1 MLFNKPPQLID
12 GYFLPLLVLF
22 CFINRKPHSLLDLVE
37 SFFIESEVLM
47 LQINHLT
54 ITHLKD
60 LTQLISDLNVIV
72 NSGDKLAII
81 GEEGTGKST
90 LLKAI
95 LSPQLMTNY
104 CILEG
109 KIDNHFPKIGYLPQT
124 LSQKQEKMTVS
135 EFLYDNLDYISFDFN
150 AFYQMAAR
158 LDLDIQSLENRNQ
171 ILKSLSGGE
180 KLKLQLAKLVGESNE
195 LLLLDEPSSDLDAQA
210 INTLQAFILS
220 SDKTIIFISHDE
232 ALLEK
237 TATAILHL
245 ELIKRRQVAR
255 ASYFSGSYTDYMTY
269 RHKAYTKQLEQAK
282 NDRRIKAKRDAKIQ
296 RLHQAAEYNV
306 RNTHDSTMGRLA
318 AKKMKNV
325 LSLEKRYAKEEEEKM
340 VNFPEEM
347 DSIKLFFDDIIPL
360 DKKKKLLS
368 WDNHDLSTGQK
379 VSLTI
384 LGQDK
389 LVITGRNGI
398 GKTRL
403 LTQIYQELD
412 KNHFSIGYMP
422 QDYDSVFS
430 KEMTALTFLTQVSD
444 SEKARTLL
452 ASLQFTR
459 QEIEHSALNLSGGQ
473 KAKLFLAHMVLSKNQ
488 VIILDEPTRHFSP
501 TSQPLIR
508 KLFLNYPGCIISVS
522 HDQSFIQTV
531 ARKHYRLTENSLV
544 SN

>member
-1 MLFNKPPQLID
+1 
-12 GYFLPLLVLF
+12 
-22 CFINRKPHSLLDLVE
+22 
-37 SFFIESEVLM
+37 M

-95 LSPQLMTNY
+95 LSPQLMANY

-109 KIDNHFPKIGYLPQT
+109 KIDNHFPKIGYLPQA

-135 EFLYDNLDYISFDFN
+135 KFLYDNLDYVSFDFN

-180 KLKLQLAKLVGESNE
+180 KLKLQLAKLVGETND

-210 INTLQAFILS
+210 INTLQAFIQS

-232 ALLEK
+232 DLLEK

-269 RHKAYTKQLEQAK
+269 RHKAYSRQLGQAK
-282 NDRRIKAKRDAKIQ
+282 NDRSIKAKRDAKIQ

-325 LSLEKRYAKEEEEKM
+325 LSLEKRYAKEEEKM
-340 VNFPEEM
+340 VDFPEEM
-347 DSIKLFFDDIIPL
+347 DSIKLFFDDIVPL

-368 WDNHDLSTGQK
+368 WGNHDLSTGQK

-459 QEIEHSALNLSGGQ
+459 QEIEHSVLELSGGQ
-473 KAKLFLAHMVLSKNQ
+473 KAKLFLARMVLAQNH
-488 VIILDEPTRHFSP
+488 ILILDEPTRHFSP
-501 TSQPLIR
+501 TTQPLIR
-508 KLFLNYPGCIISVS
+508 ELLRNFNGCIISVS
-522 HDQSFIQTV
+522 HDRKFIDDIANLRYQ
-531 ARKHYRLTENSLV
+531 LTDKELQKY
-544 SN
+544 

>member
-1 MLFNKPPQLID
+1 
-12 GYFLPLLVLF
+12 
-22 CFINRKPHSLLDLVE
+22 
-37 SFFIESEVLM
+37 M

-109 KIDNHFPKIGYLPQT
+109 KIDNHFPKIGYLPQA

-135 EFLYDNLDYISFDFN
+135 EFLYDHLDYVSFDFN
-150 AFYQMAAR
+150 AFYQIAAR

-171 ILKSLSGGE
+171 SLKSLSGGE
-180 KLKLQLAKLVGESNE
+180 KLKLQLAKLVGETND

-210 INTLQAFILS
+210 INTLQAFIQS

-269 RHKAYTKQLEQAK
+269 RHKVYTKQLEQAK
-282 NDRRIKAKRDAKIQ
+282 NDRSIKAKRDAKIQ
-296 RLHQAAEYNV
+296 QLHQAAEYNV

-325 LSLEKRYAKEEEEKM
+325 LSLEKRYAKEEEKM
-340 VNFPEEM
+340 VDFPEEM
-347 DSIKLFFDDIIPL
+347 DSIKLFFDDIVPL
-360 DKKKKLLS
+360 DNKKKLLS
-368 WDNHDLSTGQK
+368 WGNHDLSTGQQ

-459 QEIEHSALNLSGGQ
+459 QEIEHSVLELSGGQ
-473 KAKLFLAHMVLSKNQ
+473 KAKLFLARMVLAQNH
-488 VIILDEPTRHFSP
+488 ILILDEPTRHFSP

-508 KLFLNYPGCIISVS
+508 ELLRNFNGCIISVS
-522 HDQSFIQTV
+522 HDRKFIDDIANLRYQ
-531 ARKHYRLTENSLV
+531 LTDKELQKY
-544 SN
+544 

>member
-1 MLFNKPPQLID
+1 
-12 GYFLPLLVLF
+12 
-22 CFINRKPHSLLDLVE
+22 
-37 SFFIESEVLM
+37 M

-135 EFLYDNLDYISFDFN
+135 EFLYDNLDYVSFDFN

-171 ILKSLSGGE
+171 SLKSLSGGE
-180 KLKLQLAKLVGESNE
+180 KLKLQLAKLVGETNE

-210 INTLQAFILS
+210 INTLQAFIQS

-269 RHKAYTKQLEQAK
+269 RHKVYTKQLEQAK
-282 NDRRIKAKRDAKIQ
+282 NDRRIKAKKDAKIQ

-325 LSLEKRYAKEEEEKM
+325 LSLEKRYAKEEEK
-340 VNFPEEM
+340 N
-347 DSIKLFFDDIIPL
+347 
-360 DKKKKLLS
+360 
-368 WDNHDLSTGQK
+368 
-379 VSLTI
+379 
-384 LGQDK
+384 
-389 LVITGRNGI
+389 GR
-398 GKTRL
+398 
-403 LTQIYQELD
+403 
-412 KNHFSIGYMP
+412 FS
-422 QDYDSVFS
+422 
-430 KEMTALTFLTQVSD
+430 
-444 SEKARTLL
+444 
-452 ASLQFTR
+452 
-459 QEIEHSALNLSGGQ
+459 
-473 KAKLFLAHMVLSKNQ
+473 
-488 VIILDEPTRHFSP
+488 
-501 TSQPLIR
+501 
-508 KLFLNYPGCIISVS
+508 
-522 HDQSFIQTV
+522 
-531 ARKHYRLTENSLV
+531 
-544 SN
+544 

>member
-1 MLFNKPPQLID
+1 
-12 GYFLPLLVLF
+12 
-22 CFINRKPHSLLDLVE
+22 
-37 SFFIESEVLM
+37 
-47 LQINHLT
+47 
-54 ITHLKD
+54 
-60 LTQLISDLNVIV
+60 
-72 NSGDKLAII
+72 
-81 GEEGTGKST
+81 
-90 LLKAI
+90 
-95 LSPQLMTNY
+95 
-104 CILEG
+104 
-109 KIDNHFPKIGYLPQT
+109 
-124 LSQKQEKMTVS
+124 
-135 EFLYDNLDYISFDFN
+135 
-150 AFYQMAAR
+150 
-158 LDLDIQSLENRNQ
+158 
-171 ILKSLSGGE
+171 
-180 KLKLQLAKLVGESNE
+180 
-195 LLLLDEPSSDLDAQA
+195 
-210 INTLQAFILS
+210 
-220 SDKTIIFISHDE
+220 
-232 ALLEK
+232 
-237 TATAILHL
+237 
-245 ELIKRRQVAR
+245 
-255 ASYFSGSYTDYMTY
+255 MTY

-360 DKKKKLLS
+360 DNKKKLLS

-459 QEIEHSALNLSGGQ
+459 QEIEHSVLELSGGQ
-473 KAKLFLAHMVLSKNQ
+473 KAKLFLARMVLAQNH
-488 VIILDEPTRHFSP
+488 ILILDEPTRHFSP

-508 KLFLNYPGCIISVS
+508 ELLRNFNGCIISVS
-522 HDQSFIQTV
+522 HDRKFIDDIANLRYQ
-531 ARKHYRLTENSLV
+531 LTDKELQKY
-544 SN
+544 

>member
-1 MLFNKPPQLID
+1 MLEINQLSIHHFKDSKPI
-12 GYFLPLLVLF
+12 
-22 CFINRKPHSLLDLVE
+22 ITDL
-37 SFFIESEVLM
+37 
-47 LQINHLT
+47 HL
-54 ITHLKD
+54 
-60 LTQLISDLNVIV
+60 IV
-72 NSGDKLAII
+72 NPGEKLAII
-81 GEEGTGKST
+81 GEEGTGKSS
-90 LLKAI
+90 LLKTI
-95 LSPQLMTNY
+95 VSPKLIASYADYTGQIRNQF
-104 CILEG
+104 
-109 KIDNHFPKIGYLPQT
+109 KKIGYLPQF
-124 LSQKQEKMTVS
+124 LSKNENDQTIS
-135 EFLYDNLDYISFDFN
+135 DFLYKNMDYLFN
-150 AFYQMAAR
+150 YTAFYQMAAQ
-158 LDLDIQSLENRNQ
+158 LGLNLATLEEKNK
-171 ILKSLSGGE
+171 LLSSLSGGE
-180 KLKLQLAKLVGESNE
+180 KLKLQLSKLTGQEAD
-195 LLLLDEPSSDLDAQA
+195 LLLLDEPSSDLDIDSQVV
-210 INTLQAFILS
+210 LKKFIQES
-220 SDKTIIFISHDE
+220 NKTIIFISHDE

-459 QEIEHSALNLSGGQ
+459 QEIEHSVLELSGGQ
-473 KAKLFLAHMVLSKNQ
+473 KAKLFLARMVLAQNH
-488 VIILDEPTRHFSP
+488 ILILDEPTRHFSP

-508 KLFLNYPGCIISVS
+508 ELLRNFNGCIISVS
-522 HDQSFIQTV
+522 HDRKFIDDIANLRYQ
-531 ARKHYRLTENSLV
+531 LTDKELQKY
-544 SN
+544 

>member
-1 MLFNKPPQLID
+1 
-12 GYFLPLLVLF
+12 
-22 CFINRKPHSLLDLVE
+22 
-37 SFFIESEVLM
+37 M
-47 LQINHLT
+47 LQLNHLT

-60 LTQLISDLNVIV
+60 LTQLISDLNLIIH
-72 NSGDKLAII
+72 SGDKLAII

-95 LSPQLMTNY
+95 LSPKLMADY
-104 CILEG
+104 CMLEG
-109 KIDNHFPKIGYLPQT
+109 HIDNHFANIGYLPQA
-124 LSQKQEKMTVS
+124 LSQKQEQMTLS
-135 EFLYDNLDYISFDFN
+135 AFLYDDLDYLNFDFN

-158 LDLDIQSLENRNQ
+158 LDLDIQALENSNQ
-171 ILKSLSGGE
+171 SLKRLSGGE
-180 KLKLQLAKLVGESNE
+180 KLKLQLAKLVGECKD

-210 INTLQAFILS
+210 MDTLQAFIQS

-245 ELIKRRQVAR
+245 ELLKRRQLAR
-255 ASYFSGSYTDYMTY
+255 ASYFSGSYTDYLTY
-269 RHKAYTKQLEQAK
+269 RHKAYAKQLEQAK
-282 NDRRIKAKRDAKIQ
+282 NDRRMKAKRDVNIQ

-306 RNTHDSTMGRLA
+306 RHTHDSTMGRLA

-325 LSLEKRYAKEEEEKM
+325 LSLEKRYAKEEEKM
-340 VNFPEEM
+340 VDFPEEM
-347 DSIKLFFDDIIPL
+347 EPIKLFFDDIVPL
-360 DKKKKLLS
+360 DKQKKLLS
-368 WDNHDLSTGQK
+368 WGNHVLPTGQK
-379 VSLTI
+379 VSLSI

-389 LVITGRNGI
+389 VVITGRNGI

-459 QEIEHSALNLSGGQ
+459 QEIEHSVLELSGGQ
-473 KAKLFLAHMVLSKNQ
+473 KAKLFLARMVLAQNH
-488 VIILDEPTRHFSP
+488 ILILDEPTRHFSP
-501 TSQPLIR
+501 TSQPVIR
-508 KLFLNYPGCIISVS
+508 ELLRNFNGCIISVS
-522 HDQSFIQTV
+522 HDRKFIEEV
-531 ARKHYRLTENSLV
+531 ADLPYQLTDKSLILTTKL
-544 SN
+544 S

>member
-1 MLFNKPPQLID
+1 
-12 GYFLPLLVLF
+12 
-22 CFINRKPHSLLDLVE
+22 
-37 SFFIESEVLM
+37 M

-109 KIDNHFPKIGYLPQT
+109 KIDNHFPKIGYLPQA

-135 EFLYDNLDYISFDFN
+135 EFLYDHLDYVSFDFN

-171 ILKSLSGGE
+171 SLKSLSGGE
-180 KLKLQLAKLVGESNE
+180 KLKLQLAKLVGETND

-210 INTLQAFILS
+210 INTLQAFIQS

-269 RHKAYTKQLEQAK
+269 RHKVYTKQLEQAK
-282 NDRRIKAKRDAKIQ
+282 NDRSIKAKRDAKIQ
-296 RLHQAAEYNV
+296 QLHQAAEYNV

-325 LSLEKRYAKEEEEKM
+325 LSLEKRYAKEEEKM
-340 VNFPEEM
+340 VDFPEEM
-347 DSIKLFFDDIIPL
+347 DSIKLFFDDIVPL
-360 DKKKKLLS
+360 DNKKKLLS
-368 WDNHDLSTGQK
+368 WGNHDLSTGQK

-403 LTQIYQELD
+403 LAQIYQELD

-459 QEIEHSALNLSGGQ
+459 QEIEHSVLELSGGQ
-473 KAKLFLAHMVLSKNQ
+473 KAKLFLARMVLAQNH
-488 VIILDEPTRHFSP
+488 ILILDEPTRHFSP

-508 KLFLNYPGCIISVS
+508 ELLRNFNGCIISVS
-522 HDQSFIQTV
+522 HDRKFIDDIANLRYQ
-531 ARKHYRLTENSLV
+531 LTDKELQKY
-544 SN
+544 

>member
-1 MLFNKPPQLID
+1 
-12 GYFLPLLVLF
+12 
-22 CFINRKPHSLLDLVE
+22 
-37 SFFIESEVLM
+37 M

-109 KIDNHFPKIGYLPQT
+109 KIDNHFPKIGYLPQA

-135 EFLYDNLDYISFDFN
+135 EFLYDNLDYVSFDFN

-158 LDLDIQSLENRNQ
+158 LDLDIQFLENRNQ
-171 ILKSLSGGE
+171 SLKSLSGGE
-180 KLKLQLAKLVGESNE
+180 KLKLQLAKLVGETND

-210 INTLQAFILS
+210 INTLQAFIQS

-255 ASYFSGSYTDYMTY
+255 ASYFSESYTDYMTY
-269 RHKAYTKQLEQAK
+269 RHKPSPKKGKKAK

-360 DKKKKLLS
+360 DNKKKLLS

-459 QEIEHSALNLSGGQ
+459 QEIEHSVLELSGGQ
-473 KAKLFLAHMVLSKNQ
+473 KAKLFLARMVLAQNH
-488 VIILDEPTRHFSP
+488 ILILDEPTRHFSP

-508 KLFLNYPGCIISVS
+508 ELLRNFNGCIISVS
-522 HDQSFIQTV
+522 HDRKFIDDIANLRYQ
-531 ARKHYRLTENSLV
+531 LTDKELQKY
-544 SN
+544 

>member
-1 MLFNKPPQLID
+1 
-12 GYFLPLLVLF
+12 
-22 CFINRKPHSLLDLVE
+22 
-37 SFFIESEVLM
+37 M

-95 LSPQLMTNY
+95 LSPQLMANY
-104 CILEG
+104 CILAG
-109 KIDNHFPKIGYLPQT
+109 KIDNHFPKIGYLPQA

-135 EFLYDNLDYISFDFN
+135 EFLYDNLDYVSFDFN

-171 ILKSLSGGE
+171 SLKSLSGGE
-180 KLKLQLAKLVGESNE
+180 KLKLQLAKLVGETND

-210 INTLQAFILS
+210 INTLQAFIQS

-245 ELIKRRQVAR
+245 ELIKRRQVTR

-269 RHKAYTKQLEQAK
+269 RHKAYTKQLGQAK
-282 NDRRIKAKRDAKIQ
+282 NDRSIKAKRDAKIQ

-325 LSLEKRYAKEEEEKM
+325 LSLEKRYAKEEEKM
-340 VNFPEEM
+340 VDFPEEM
-347 DSIKLFFDDIIPL
+347 DSIKLFFDDIAPL

-368 WDNHDLSTGQK
+368 WGNHDLSTGQK

-459 QEIEHSALNLSGGQ
+459 QEIEHSVLELSGGQ
-473 KAKLFLAHMVLSKNQ
+473 KAKLFLARMVLAQNH
-488 VIILDEPTRHFSP
+488 ILILDEPTRHFSP

-508 KLFLNYPGCIISVS
+508 ELLRNFNGCIISVS
-522 HDQSFIQTV
+522 HDRKFIDDIANLRYQ
-531 ARKHYRLTENSLV
+531 LTDKELQKY
-544 SN
+544 

>member
-1 MLFNKPPQLID
+1 MLEINQLSIHHFKDSKPI
-12 GYFLPLLVLF
+12 
-22 CFINRKPHSLLDLVE
+22 ITDL
-37 SFFIESEVLM
+37 
-47 LQINHLT
+47 HL
-54 ITHLKD
+54 
-60 LTQLISDLNVIV
+60 IV
-72 NSGDKLAII
+72 NPGEKLAII
-81 GEEGTGKST
+81 GEEGTGKSS
-90 LLKAI
+90 LLKTIVSQKLIASYADYTGQI
-95 LSPQLMTNY
+95 RNQF
-104 CILEG
+104 
-109 KIDNHFPKIGYLPQT
+109 KKIGYLPQF
-124 LSQKQEKMTVS
+124 LSKNEIDQTIS
-135 EFLYDNLDYISFDFN
+135 DFLYKNMDYLFN
-150 AFYQMAAR
+150 YTAFYQMAAQ
-158 LDLDIQSLENRNQ
+158 LGLNLATLEEKNK
-171 ILKSLSGGE
+171 LLSSLSGGE
-180 KLKLQLAKLVGESNE
+180 KLKLQLSKLTGQEAD
-195 LLLLDEPSSDLDAQA
+195 LLLLDEPSSDLDIDSQVV
-210 INTLQAFILS
+210 LKKFIQES
-220 SDKTIIFISHDE
+220 NKTIIFISHDE

-459 QEIEHSALNLSGGQ
+459 QEIEHSVLELSGGQ
-473 KAKLFLAHMVLSKNQ
+473 KAKLFLARMVLAQNH
-488 VIILDEPTRHFSP
+488 ILILDEPTRHFSP

-508 KLFLNYPGCIISVS
+508 ELLRNFNGCIISVS
-522 HDQSFIQTV
+522 HDRKFIDDIANLRYQ
-531 ARKHYRLTENSLV
+531 LTDKELQKY
-544 SN
+544 

>member
-1 MLFNKPPQLID
+1 MLEINQLSIHHFKDSKPI
-12 GYFLPLLVLF
+12 
-22 CFINRKPHSLLDLVE
+22 ITDL
-37 SFFIESEVLM
+37 
-47 LQINHLT
+47 HL
-54 ITHLKD
+54 
-60 LTQLISDLNVIV
+60 IV
-72 NSGDKLAII
+72 NPGEKLAII
-81 GEEGTGKST
+81 GEEGTGKSS
-90 LLKAI
+90 LLKTI
-95 LSPQLMTNY
+95 VSPKLIASYADYTGQIRNQF
-104 CILEG
+104 
-109 KIDNHFPKIGYLPQT
+109 KKIGYLPQF
-124 LSQKQEKMTVS
+124 LSKNEIDQTIS
-135 EFLYDNLDYISFDFN
+135 DFLYKNMDYLFN
-150 AFYQMAAR
+150 YTAFYQMAAQ
-158 LDLDIQSLENRNQ
+158 LGLNLATLEEKNK
-171 ILKSLSGGE
+171 LLSSLSGGE
-180 KLKLQLAKLVGESNE
+180 KLKLQLSKLTGQEAD
-195 LLLLDEPSSDLDAQA
+195 LLLLDEPSSDLDIDSQVV
-210 INTLQAFILS
+210 LKKFIQES
-220 SDKTIIFISHDE
+220 NKTIIFISHDE

-459 QEIEHSALNLSGGQ
+459 QEIEHSVLELSGGQ
-473 KAKLFLAHMVLSKNQ
+473 KAKLFLARMVLAQNH
-488 VIILDEPTRHFSP
+488 ILILDEPTRHFSP

-508 KLFLNYPGCIISVS
+508 ELLRNFNGCIISVS
-522 HDQSFIQTV
+522 HDRKFIDDIANLRYQ
-531 ARKHYRLTENSLV
+531 LTDKELQKY
-544 SN
+544 

>member
-1 MLFNKPPQLID
+1 
-12 GYFLPLLVLF
+12 
-22 CFINRKPHSLLDLVE
+22 
-37 SFFIESEVLM
+37 M

-95 LSPQLMTNY
+95 LSPQLMANY

-109 KIDNHFPKIGYLPQT
+109 KIDNHFPKVGYLPQA

-135 EFLYDNLDYISFDFN
+135 EFLYDHLDYVSFDFN
-150 AFYQMAAR
+150 AFYQIAAR

-171 ILKSLSGGE
+171 SLKSLSGGE
-180 KLKLQLAKLVGESNE
+180 KLKLQLAKLVGETND

-210 INTLQAFILS
+210 INTLQAFIQS

-269 RHKAYTKQLEQAK
+269 RHKVYTKQLEQAK
-282 NDRRIKAKRDAKIQ
+282 NDRSIKAKRDAKIQ
-296 RLHQAAEYNV
+296 QLHQAAEYNV

-325 LSLEKRYAKEEEEKM
+325 LSLEKRYAKEEEKM
-340 VNFPEEM
+340 VDFPEEM
-347 DSIKLFFDDIIPL
+347 DSIKLFFDDIVPL
-360 DKKKKLLS
+360 DNKKKLLS
-368 WDNHDLSTGQK
+368 WGNHDLSTGQK

-459 QEIEHSALNLSGGQ
+459 QEIEHSVLELSGGQ
-473 KAKLFLAHMVLSKNQ
+473 KAKLFLARMVLAQNH
-488 VIILDEPTRHFSP
+488 ILILDELTRHFSP

-508 KLFLNYPGCIISVS
+508 ELLRNFNGCIISIS
-522 HDQSFIQTV
+522 HDRKFIDDIANLRYQ
-531 ARKHYRLTENSLV
+531 LTDKELQKYI
-544 SN
+544 

>member
-1 MLFNKPPQLID
+1 
-12 GYFLPLLVLF
+12 
-22 CFINRKPHSLLDLVE
+22 
-37 SFFIESEVLM
+37 M

-60 LTQLISDLNVIV
+60 LTQLISNLNVIV

-90 LLKAI
+90 LLKTI
-95 LSPQLMTNY
+95 LSPQLMANY

-109 KIDNHFPKIGYLPQT
+109 KIDNHFPKIGYLPQA

-135 EFLYDNLDYISFDFN
+135 EFLYDNLDYVSFDFN

-171 ILKSLSGGE
+171 SLKSLSGGE
-180 KLKLQLAKLVGESNE
+180 KLKLQLAKLVGETND

-210 INTLQAFILS
+210 INTLQAFIQS

-255 ASYFSGSYTDYMTY
+255 ASYFSGSYTDYMIY

-282 NDRRIKAKRDAKIQ
+282 NDCRIKAKRDAKIQ

-318 AKKMKNV
+318 TKKMKNV
-325 LSLEKRYAKEEEEKM
+325 LSLEKRYTKEEEEEKM
-340 VNFPEEM
+340 VDFPEEM
-347 DSIKLFFDDIIPL
+347 DSIKLFFDDIVPL

-430 KEMTALTFLTQVSD
+430 KEMTALTFFNTGIRQRKSSNTPSLNFQV
-444 SEKARTLL
+444 
-452 ASLQFTR
+452 
-459 QEIEHSALNLSGGQ
+459 
-473 KAKLFLAHMVLSKNQ
+473 AKSK
-488 VIILDEPTRHFSP
+488 IILSTYGSSP
-501 TSQPLIR
+501 KSY
-508 KLFLNYPGCIISVS
+508 LNS
-522 HDQSFIQTV
+522 
-531 ARKHYRLTENSLV
+531 
-544 SN
+544 

>member
-1 MLFNKPPQLID
+1 
-12 GYFLPLLVLF
+12 
-22 CFINRKPHSLLDLVE
+22 
-37 SFFIESEVLM
+37 M

-60 LTQLISDLNVIV
+60 LTQLISDLNLVI

-95 LSPQLMTNY
+95 LSPKLIDNY
-104 CILEG
+104 SILEG
-109 KIDNHFPKIGYLPQT
+109 KISNHFQKIGYLPQA

-135 EFLYDNLDYISFDFN
+135 EFLYDDLDYIGFDFN
-150 AFYQMAAR
+150 VFYQMAAR
-158 LDLDIQSLENRNQ
+158 LDLDIQTLESRNQ
-171 ILKSLSGGE
+171 NLNNLSGGA
-180 KLKLQLAKLVGESNE
+180 KLKLQLAKLAGENAD

-210 INTLQAFILS
+210 IDTLQAFIQS

-245 ELIKRRQVAR
+245 ELVKRRQLAR
-255 ASYFSGSYTDYMTY
+255 ASYFSGNYADYMTY

-282 NDRRIKAKRDAKIQ
+282 NDRRMKAKRDAKMQ
-296 RLHQAAEYNV
+296 RLHQATQYNV

-318 AKKMKNV
+318 AKKRKNV
-325 LSLEKRYAKEEEEKM
+325 LSLEKRYAKEEEKM
-340 VNFPEEM
+340 TDFPEEM
-347 DSIKLFFDDIIPL
+347 DSIKLFFDDIAL
-360 DKKKKLLS
+360 LNRKKKLLF
-368 WDNHDLSTGQK
+368 WVNHDLSTGQK
-379 VSLTI
+379 INLTI

-403 LTQIYQELD
+403 LKQIYQDLD

-422 QDYDSVFS
+422 QDYDSIFH
-430 KEMTALTFLTQVSD
+430 KELSALTFLTQVSD
-444 SEKARTLL
+444 IEKARTLL
-452 ASLQFTR
+452 ANLQFTR
-459 QEIEHSALNLSGGQ
+459 QEMEHSALELSGGQ
-473 KAKLFLAHMVLSKNQ
+473 KAKLFLARMVLAKNN
-488 VIILDEPTRHFSP
+488 ILILDEPTRHFSP

-508 KLFLNYPGCIISVS
+508 ELLRNFDGCIISVS
-522 HDQSFIQTV
+522 HDRKFIDDV
-531 ARKHYRLTENSLV
+531 ANVRYQLTDKQLQKY
-544 SN
+544 

>member
-1 MLFNKPPQLID
+1 
-12 GYFLPLLVLF
+12 
-22 CFINRKPHSLLDLVE
+22 
-37 SFFIESEVLM
+37 M

-109 KIDNHFPKIGYLPQT
+109 KIDNHFPKIGYLPQA

-135 EFLYDNLDYISFDFN
+135 EFLYDNLDYVSFDFN

-158 LDLDIQSLENRNQ
+158 LDLDIHSVENRNQ
-171 ILKSLSGGE
+171 SLKSLSGGE
-180 KLKLQLAKLVGESNE
+180 KLKLQLAKLVGETND

-210 INTLQAFILS
+210 INTLQAFIQS

-360 DKKKKLLS
+360 DNKKKLLS

-459 QEIEHSALNLSGGQ
+459 QEIEHSVLELSGGQ
-473 KAKLFLAHMVLSKNQ
+473 KAKLFLARMVLAQNH
-488 VIILDEPTRHFSP
+488 ILILDEPTRHFSP

-508 KLFLNYPGCIISVS
+508 ELLRNFNGCIISVS
-522 HDQSFIQTV
+522 HDRKFIDDIANLRYQ
-531 ARKHYRLTENSLV
+531 LTDKELQKY
-544 SN
+544 